1 MSKRL
6 LLVCLALS
14 ACNNTGPGN
23 NGDDEPP
30 IDGSNNNNTPVTP
43 RVGAWD
49 YDSVT
54 PVSNTCPGN
63 LQNGG
68 IGAFAIDQSSTS
80 SFHVIPNDGTAAF
93 TCTLNGSAYDCPDRA
108 AAVQDLR
115 PQIDADHVRA
125 IARGTFST
133 STRATGR
140 QEATATCA
148 GHAVQRDRRD
158 FPCMVK
164 VDFVIKHVDEVLEE
178 F

>member
-1 MSKRL
+1 MTKRL

-14 ACNNTGPGN
+14 ACNTN
-23 NGDDEPP
+23 NGGDGDDAPP
-30 IDGSNNNNTPVTP
+30 IDGNNNPNPTPVTP

-93 TCTLNGSAYDCPDRA
+93 TCTLNGSAFDCPDRA
-108 AAVQDLR
+108 AAMQDLR
-115 PQIDADHVRA
+115 PQLDAVITMRA

-133 STRATGR
+133 STRASGR

-148 GHAVQRDRRD
+148 GTQCNATGVT
-158 FPCMVK
+158 FPCMAK
-164 VDFVIKHVDEVLEE
+164 VDFVIQAR
-178 F
+178 